1 MAELEN
7 IKLTDCAVPL
17 AFEER
22 YFVLEPGAGNLFN
35 VVLKHEGKPL
45 FEIRQNE
52 PAENPITE
60 IKKLETGIITV
71 SEKETEKFL
80 YKYKPGPETIFVFG
94 KNNGGKIT
102 VIINIPGKTVNVG
115 GITLDGCSFNDL
127 IAGVW
132 VNDGG
137 TFEIGASIPRVLRR
151 LFKK

>member
-7 IKLTDCAVPL
+7 IKLIDCSVPL

-22 YFVLEPGAGNLFN
+22 YFVLEPEARNLFN

-45 FEIRQNE
+45 FEIRQNK

-94 KNNGGKIT
+94 KN
-102 VIINIPGKTVNVG
+102 
-115 GITLDGCSFNDL
+115 
-127 IAGVW
+127 
-132 VNDGG
+132 DGG
-137 TFEIGASIPRVLRR
+137 AFEIGAPIPRVLRR